1 MLQCKHSLC
10 FIYFF
15 ALIIFA
21 FRLLWGSAEFR
32 IIIDVCSVCSVIM
45 TERITSFCFVT
56 PQAACTCLW
65 LRRYR
70 WGEGRCRR
78 RRSGP
83 SWTRAQRV
91 FMNSSAEVN
100 RRDNSHFSQGY
111 PATLAQNMRPWDG
124 RGNQRPWIAVWYLWS
139 AEEHL
144 LIKHF
149 QSIWWSAPNTQRFC
163 KWNWL
168 SGFLWLQCKP

>member
-1 MLQCKHSLC
+1 MYSEH
-10 FIYFF
+10 
-15 ALIIFA
+15 
-21 FRLLWGSAEFR
+21 LLLSWMYV
-32 IIIDVCSVCSVIM
+32 VCTVIM
-45 TERITSFCFVT
+45 TVRITWLCFVT
-56 PQAACTCLW
+56 PQAACMCLW
-65 LRRYR
+65 LRRCR

-91 FMNSSAEVN
+91 CMNSSAEVN
-100 RRDNSHFSQGY
+100 RRPDSQCSDNSHISQGY
-111 PATLAQNMRPWDG
+111 PAMLAQNIRPWDG

-149 QSIWWSAPNTQRFC
+149 QSI
-163 KWNWL
+163 
-168 SGFLWLQCKP
+168 